1 MRVVAFINFLI
12 IKLFLLI
19 SGSILLLTF
28 VSIKSDVQLSLR
40 TIMEDIKDPIQISNF
55 VDDIRDFG

>member
-1 MRVVAFINFLI
+1 MRVVDFINFLI